1 MKIMSHYMC
10 IDTTTIRP
18 RMIVEIDEAGNIKDL
33 LSLDEM
39 LHEPAATI
47 FTDGVISGELLA
59 PVSINPETDAFSAI
73 TACTRPIRIG
83 ERNKLLI
90 WKELDLAA
98 RKFTPQSHF
107 CDLCS
112 YAF

>member
-1 MKIMSHYMC
+1 MC
-10 IDTTTIRP
+10 IDKTTIRP
-18 RMIVEIDEAGNIKDL
+18 RMIVEIDGTGNIKEL

-59 PVSINPETDAFSAI
+59 PVPIDPEIDAFAAI
-73 TACTRPIRIG
+73 AACTRPIRIG
-83 ERNKLLI
+83 EHNKLLI
-90 WKELDLAA
+90 WKDLDLAA
-98 RKFTPQSHF
+98 RRFTPHSHF